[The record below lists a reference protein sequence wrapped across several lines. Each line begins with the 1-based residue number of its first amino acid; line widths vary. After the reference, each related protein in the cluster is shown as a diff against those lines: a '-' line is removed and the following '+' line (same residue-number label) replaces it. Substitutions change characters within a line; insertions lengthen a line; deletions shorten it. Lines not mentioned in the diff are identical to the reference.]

1 MNLRTTEIPELLG
14 QKTGRYIQHDMGIY
28 YMREAS
34 GADVTIEK
42 DRREFAVQPTANQ
55 MDELIDAGLL
65 RREGS
70 RYYSENPTN

>member
-1 MNLRTTEIPELLG
+1 MNLRTTEILELLG
-14 QKTGRYIQHDMGIY
+14 QKTGRYIQHDMGTY

-34 GADVTIEK
+34 GTDVTNENE
-42 DRREFAVQPTANQ
+42 DFAVQPTANQ

-70 RYYSENPTN
+70 RYYLANPTS